1 MQKRSRRG
9 KKAVALVNRAVDN
22 QWVLTKAERY
32 RLACSAG
39 LVNADY
45 KLTPLSKLLADS
57 QARRDRAKALDYL
70 HWKDGSNHFFDS
82 RTQTTQPIIADWS
95 LHESASIL
103 SLLEQ
108 WRSLINEPKPKQV
121 RITDMEE
128 ECLVYQAAKTYC
140 QRTGLR
146 IEDLILTDIRLDGLD
161 VDVTIHVD
169 PVAIE
174 INFDDLYQK
183 EVRIAPMSEL
193 SKLI

>member
-9 KKAVALVNRAVDN
+9 KKAVALVKRAVDN

-32 RLACSAG
+32 RLAYSAG

-146 IEDLILTDIRLDGLD
+146 IEDLILTDIRQDGLD

>member
-1 MQKRSRRG
+1 MRKYKG
-9 KKAVALVNRAVDN
+9 KKAVALVKRAVDN

-32 RLACSAG
+32 RLAYSAG

-146 IEDLILTDIRLDGLD
+146 IEDLILTDIRQDGLD